1 MTLIKTSLLNSIA
14 VLVKILTLLG
24 INKILAVYV
33 GPAGYAALGQFQ
45 NAMTII
51 TTFASG
57 ALNTGVTKY
66 TAEYVGDES
75 KQITIWR
82 TAGTLA
88 IGISFLFSVLVA
100 AFSVPLAKFFLND
113 AAYASV
119 FLYFSVALSFFV
131 LNALLLAILVGKK
144 EVPRY
149 VMANIVGSLLS
160 IGFVFYFVMLWG
172 AYGALMALA
181 TFQSVAFFITLMI
194 CWNLKWFKISNFYG
208 KIDIDAAKN
217 LGKFALMAIVSAA
230 CVPVSQILVRQ
241 YVVQNLG
248 VESAGY
254 WEAIWRLSS
263 AYLMLV
269 TTILSVYYLPK
280 LAELKTFSDIRTEI
294 VNGAKVI
301 VPVTIF
307 AAISIYILRVFIV
320 ETLFSKQFLPI
331 EEIMGWQLFGDV
343 LKITSWLVAYVF
355 ISRAEFKIF
364 IFIEVFFSITFVLLS
379 MFFVSEYGL
388 VGGAYAHILN
398 YIACLI
404 FVIYK
409 FSKLKVL

>member
-1 MTLIKTSLLNSIA
+1 MTLIKTSLFNSIA

-66 TAEYVGDES
+66 TAEYVEDEL
-75 KQITIWR
+75 KQITIWK

-88 IGISFLFSVLVA
+88 IGISVLFSLLVA
-100 AFSVPLAKFFLND
+100 VFSVPLAKLFLGD

-119 FLYFSVALSFFV
+119 FLCFSVALSFFV

-172 AYGALMALA
+172 AYGALIALA
-181 TFQSVAFFITLMI
+181 TFQSVAFFITLII

-208 KIDIDAAKN
+208 KIDKGAAKN
-217 LGKFALMAIVSAA
+217 LSKFALMAIVSAA

-254 WEAIWRLSS
+254 WEALWRLSS

-269 TTILSVYYLPK
+269 TTVLSVYYLPK
-280 LAELKTFSDIRTEI
+280 LAELKTHAGLRSEI
-294 VNGAKVI
+294 VNGAK
-301 VPVTIF
+301 
-307 AAISIYILRVFIV
+307 
-320 ETLFSKQFLPI
+320 
-331 EEIMGWQLFGDV
+331 
-343 LKITSWLVAYVF
+343 
-355 ISRAEFKIF
+355 
-364 IFIEVFFSITFVLLS
+364 
-379 MFFVSEYGL
+379 
-388 VGGAYAHILN
+388 
-398 YIACLI
+398 
-404 FVIYK
+404 
-409 FSKLKVL
+409 

>member
-1 MTLIKTSLLNSIA
+1 MTLIKTSLFNSIA

-66 TAEYVGDES
+66 TAEYVEDEL
-75 KQITIWR
+75 KQITIWK

-88 IGISFLFSVLVA
+88 IGISVLFSLLVA
-100 AFSVPLAKFFLND
+100 VFSVPLAKLFLGD

-119 FLYFSVALSFFV
+119 FLCFSVALSFFV

-172 AYGALMALA
+172 AYGALIALA
-181 TFQSVAFFITLMI
+181 TFQSVAFFITLII

-208 KIDIDAAKN
+208 KIDKGAAKN
-217 LGKFALMAIVSAA
+217 LSKFALMAIVSAA

-254 WEAIWRLSS
+254 WEALWRLSS

-269 TTILSVYYLPK
+269 TTVLSVYYLPK
-280 LAELKTFSDIRTEI
+280 LAELKTHAGLRSEI
-294 VNGAKVI
+294 VNGAKII
-301 VPVTIF
+301 VPVTIVG
-307 AAISIYILRVFIV
+307 AVSIYALRVFIV
-320 ETLFSKQFLPI
+320 EMLFSKQFLPI

-343 LKITSWLVAYVF
+343 LKIASWLVAYVF

-364 IFIEVFFSITFVLLS
+364 IFIEIFFSITFVLLS
-379 MFFVSEYGL
+379 MLLVSEYGL
-388 VGGAYAHILN
+388 VGGAYAHIVN
-398 YIACLI
+398 YVVCLI
-404 FVIYK
+404 FVMYK